1 MLFTLELEGI
11 GMSYRLQ
18 KDESW
23 RNTTEEQEFMTSDF
37 ATESAYEITSRSY
50 SENTIELE
58 GIIYDIDPRMWPTDH
73 EQLHFTSRVFR
84 RLYPSEPT
92 FEQLIETIT
101 LGNDLVSNV
110 LVLNVNGRFELRQS
124 PPFNQLIND
133 PTIVV
138 RHETYVA
145 GNGYVGLDAG
155 KDKKFIE
162 DELTMSLDFWVGH
175 LKNHITQNYSDL
187 NSAQS
192 LEEIRN
198 DLKQIRKNWKPDY

>member
-11 GMSYRLQ
+11 GVCYRLQ

-23 RNTTEEQEFMTSDF
+23 RNTAENQELMTNDF
-37 ATESAYEITSRSY
+37 TTKRAYEITSRSY
-50 SENTIELE
+50 CKKTIKLE
-58 GIIYDIDPRMWPTDH
+58 GITYDIDPRMWPTNH
-73 EQLHFTSRVFR
+73 EQLNFSSRVFR

-92 FEQLIETIT
+92 FEQLRETIT
-101 LGNDLVSNV
+101 LGNDSVSNV
-110 LVLNVNGRFELRQS
+110 LILNVNGNFELRQK
-124 PPFNQLIND
+124 PPFNHLTND
-133 PTIVV
+133 PTIVI

-145 GNGYVGLDAG
+145 GNGYVGIDAG

-162 DELTMSLDFWVGH
+162 DVLTMSIDYWVVH

-187 NSAQS
+187 HSTKS

-198 DLKQIRKNWKPDY
+198 DLRQNWKPDY